1 MPAGPPLGEGVDP
14 LLQVVNVTSGYS
26 QDLDILQDISIT
38 VRPSTITGLIGLN
51 GAGKTTL
58 IKTIYGFLKP
68 RRGRIFYQGQEI
80 TGIDPHA
87 LIGKGIW
94 YLPQDSGLFPYL
106 SVEENLLIPTM
117 QLSLTTA
124 ERAARLHE
132 AFGLF
137 PAIAATRG
145 KKAGDLSG
153 GQQKMLECAK
163 ALIVRPQLLFV
174 DEPTVGLAPKVAV
187 EIYDRI
193 RAFAARGT
201 TVFLID
207 HNVRQLI
214 ELASYIY
221 VMNLG
226 RIVNEGP
233 QEHFRGELKTQVR
246 RWLGL

>member
-1 MPAGPPLGEGVDP
+1 MGSRRTVDNVSP
-14 LLQVVNVTSGYS
+14 LLQVQNVTSGYAE
-26 QDLDILQDISIT
+26 DLDILQDVSVT
-38 VRPSTITGLIGLN
+38 VSSSTITGLIGLN

-58 IKTIYGFLKP
+58 VKTIYGFLKP
-68 RRGRIFYQGQEI
+68 RGGRILYQDEEI
-80 TGIDPHA
+80 TGADPHT
-87 LIGKGIW
+87 LIEKGIW

-106 SVEENLLIPTM
+106 SVEDNLLIPTM
-117 QLSLTTA
+117 QLKLTKA
-124 ERAARLHE
+124 EREERREE
-132 AFGLF
+132 AFARF
-137 PAIAATRG
+137 PALMAHRK

-163 ALIVRPQLLFV
+163 ALMIKPRLLFV
-174 DEPTVGLAPKVAV
+174 DEPTVGLAPRVAL

-193 RAFAARGT
+193 REFSDQEM

-214 ELASYIY
+214 ELASYVY

-233 QEHFRGELKTQVR
+233 QDRFKGELKSQVR